1 MKTTLICGGI
11 LALATSFG
19 ALAMEPSANCIDS
32 LARDAGLKVIADKV
46 ALAHSN
52 QAASVRILERVA
64 NEEERAALAV
74 WLEKRQAC
82 FDAGAKGRRAASRA
96 EEIAFARSAFVF
108 QQRLVAELQSGR
120 VTYAEFNKRR
130 LELVEAAGQEI

>member
-1 MKTTLICGGI
+1 MKTQLICTAV
-11 LALATSFG
+11 LALATSFSV
-19 ALAMEPSANCIDS
+19 LAKEPTANCIDS
-32 LARDAGLKVIADKV
+32 LAGDSSLKVIANKV

-52 QAASVRILERVA
+52 QVASVRILERVA
-64 NEEERAALAV
+64 NEQERAAVAL
-74 WLEKRQAC
+74 WLDKRQAC
-82 FDAGAKGRRAASRA
+82 FDAGAKYRRAASRP

>member
-1 MKTTLICGGI
+1 MKTKLICSGI

-19 ALAMEPSANCIDS
+19 ALAQATTANCIDS
-32 LARDAGLKVIADKV
+32 LATDGRLQVIADKV

-52 QAASVRILERVA
+52 QAGSVRTLDRVA
-64 NEEERAALAV
+64 NEQERAAVAV
-74 WLEKRQAC
+74 WL
-82 FDAGAKGRRAASRA
+82 GRRQECFEAGTKSRRA
-96 EEIAFARSAFVF
+96 VSAPQEIAFVRSVFVF